1 MDDFIE
7 VLMNKIKIF
16 ALTVL
21 TVMMV
26 ALVSCGGGRQDATY
40 KGKLGTIEFKGDTV
54 TLTADDEVFKGTY
67 TGNAAKN
74 GIVNI
79 TINEVSNDGG
89 KTFSDDM
96 EIYKASVED
105 GVLTFEL
112 DGVPCNWSIVK

>member
-1 MDDFIE
+1 MK
-7 VLMNKIKIF
+7 KIKFF

-26 ALVSCGGGRQDATY
+26 ALVSCGGRQDATY
-40 KGKLGTIEFKGDTV
+40 KGELGTIEFKGDTV
-54 TLTADDEVFKGTY
+54 TMTTDYDEVLKGTY

-74 GIVNI
+74 GKVNI
-79 TINEVSNDGG
+79 TINEESKDGG
-89 KTFSDDM
+89 KTFSDSM

-105 GVLTFEL
+105 GVLRIDL

>member
-1 MDDFIE
+1 
-7 VLMNKIKIF
+7 MNKIKFF

-26 ALVSCGGGRQDATY
+26 ALVSCGGRQDATY
-40 KGKLGTIEFKGDTV
+40 KGRYGTIEFKGDTV
-54 TLTADDEVFKGTY
+54 TLTDGDGVAKGTY

-74 GIVNI
+74 GIVSI
-79 TINEVSNDGG
+79 TINEVSTDGG

-96 EIYKASVED
+96 EIYKASVEA
-105 GVLTFEL
+105 GVLTVEI

>member
-1 MDDFIE
+1 
-7 VLMNKIKIF
+7 MNKIKFF

-40 KGKLGTIEFKGDTV
+40 KGKYGTIEFKGDSV
-54 TLTADDEVFKGTY
+54 TWTYDDVKVSKGTY

-74 GIVNI
+74 GNVNI
-79 TINEVSNDGG
+79 TINEESKDGG

-105 GVLTFEL
+105 GVLTIEL
-112 DGVPCNWSIVK
+112 DGYPFNWSIVK

>member
-1 MDDFIE
+1 
-7 VLMNKIKIF
+7 MNKIKFF

-26 ALVSCGGGRQDATY
+26 ALVSCGGRQDATTY
-40 KGKLGTIEFKGDTV
+40 RGSYGTIEFKGDTV
-54 TLTADDEVFKGTY
+54 TWTFVDEVIKGTY

-74 GIVNI
+74 GNVNI
-79 TINEVSNDGG
+79 TFNEYSNDGG

>member
-1 MDDFIE
+1 
-7 VLMNKIKIF
+7 MNKIKFF

-26 ALVSCGGGRQDATY
+26 AFVSCGGRQDATY
-40 KGKLGTIEFKGDTV
+40 KGRFGTIEFKGDTV
-54 TLTADDEVFKGTY
+54 TWTYDDGVSKGTY

-74 GIVNI
+74 SNVNI

-105 GVLTFEL
+105 GVLTIEL
-112 DGVPCNWSIVK
+112 DGVPFNWSIVK

>member
-1 MDDFIE
+1 
-7 VLMNKIKIF
+7 MNKIKIF

-26 ALVSCGGGRQDATY
+26 AVVSCAGGRQDATY

-54 TLTADDEVFKGTY
+54 TLTADGKVAKGTY

-74 GIVNI
+74 GKVNI
-79 TINEVSNDGG
+79 TINEESKDGG
-89 KTFSDDM
+89 KTFYDNM

-105 GVLTFEL
+105 GVLTIEL
-112 DGVPCNWSIVK
+112 DGYPFTWSIVK

>member
-1 MDDFIE
+1 
-7 VLMNKIKIF
+7 MNKIKFF

-26 ALVSCGGGRQDATY
+26 ALVSCGGRQDATY
-40 KGKLGTIEFKGDTV
+40 KGRFGTIEFKGDTV
-54 TLTADDEVFKGTY
+54 TWTYDDGVCKGTY

-74 GIVNI
+74 GNVNI
-79 TINEVSNDGG
+79 TINEYSKDGG

>member
-1 MDDFIE
+1 
-7 VLMNKIKIF
+7 MNKIKIF

-40 KGKLGTIEFKGDTV
+40 KGKRGTIEFKGDTV
-54 TLTADDEVFKGTY
+54 TWTWTWTDDDDEVFKGTY

-74 GIVNI
+74 GNVNI

-89 KTFSDDM
+89 KTFSDNM

-105 GVLTFEL
+105 GVLTIEL
-112 DGVPCNWSIVK
+112 DGSPFHWSIVK

>member
-1 MDDFIE
+1 
-7 VLMNKIKIF
+7 MNKIKFF

-26 ALVSCGGGRQDATY
+26 AFVSCGGRQDATY

-54 TLTADDEVFKGTY
+54 TWTYDDGVLKGTY

-74 GIVNI
+74 GKVNI
-79 TINEVSNDGG
+79 TFNEVSTDGG

>member
-1 MDDFIE
+1 
-7 VLMNKIKIF
+7 MNKIKFF

-26 ALVSCGGGRQDATY
+26 ALVSCGGRQDATY
-40 KGKLGTIEFKGDTV
+40 KGRFGTIEFKGDTV
-54 TLTADDEVFKGTY
+54 TWTYDDGVSKGTY

-74 GIVNI
+74 GNVNI

-96 EIYKASVED
+96 EIYKAFVED
-105 GVLTFEL
+105 GVLTIEL
-112 DGVPCNWSIVK
+112 DGCPFYWSIVK

>member
-1 MDDFIE
+1 
-7 VLMNKIKIF
+7 MNKIKFF

-26 ALVSCGGGRQDATY
+26 ALVSCAGGRQDATY
-40 KGKLGTIEFKGDTV
+40 KGRFGTIEFKGDTV
-54 TLTADDEVFKGTY
+54 TWTYDDGVLKGTY

-74 GIVNI
+74 GNVNI
-79 TINEVSNDGG
+79 TFNEVSTDGG

>member
-1 MDDFIE
+1 
-7 VLMNKIKIF
+7 MNKIKFF

-26 ALVSCGGGRQDATY
+26 ALVSCGGRQDATY

-54 TLTADDEVFKGTY
+54 TWTYDDVNVSKGTY

-74 GIVNI
+74 GNVNI

-96 EIYKASVED
+96 EIIKASVED
-105 GVLTFEL
+105 GVLTIEL
-112 DGVPCNWSIVK
+112 DGYPFNWSIVK

>member
-1 MDDFIE
+1 
-7 VLMNKIKIF
+7 MNKIKFF

-26 ALVSCGGGRQDATY
+26 ALVSCGGRQDATY
-40 KGKLGTIEFKGDTV
+40 KGELGTIEFKGDTV
-54 TLTADDEVFKGTY
+54 TLTTDDGVSKGTY

-74 GIVNI
+74 GKVNI
-79 TINEVSNDGG
+79 TFNEYSNDGG

-105 GVLTFEL
+105 GVLTIEL
-112 DGVPCNWSIVK
+112 DGSPFHWSIVK

>member
-1 MDDFIE
+1 
-7 VLMNKIKIF
+7 MNKIKFF

-26 ALVSCGGGRQDATY
+26 ALVSCGGRQDATY

-54 TLTADDEVFKGTY
+54 TWTWTWTDDDDGVFKGTY

-74 GIVNI
+74 GNVNI

-105 GVLTFEL
+105 GVLTIEL
-112 DGVPCNWSIVK
+112 DGYPFTWSIVK

>member
-1 MDDFIE
+1 
-7 VLMNKIKIF
+7 MNKIKFF

-26 ALVSCGGGRQDATY
+26 AFVSCGGRQDATY
-40 KGKLGTIEFKGDTV
+40 KGRFGTIEFKGDTV
-54 TLTADDEVFKGTY
+54 TWTYDDGVFKGTY

-74 GIVNI
+74 GNVNI
-79 TINEVSNDGG
+79 TINEYSNDGG

>member
-1 MDDFIE
+1 
-7 VLMNKIKIF
+7 MNKIKFF

-26 ALVSCGGGRQDATY
+26 AFVSCGGRQDATY
-40 KGKLGTIEFKGDTV
+40 KGRFGTIEFKGDTV
-54 TLTADDEVFKGTY
+54 TWTYDDGVCKGTY

-74 GIVNI
+74 GNVNI
-79 TINEVSNDGG
+79 TINEYSDDGG
-89 KTFSDDM
+89 KTFSDSM

>member
-1 MDDFIE
+1 
-7 VLMNKIKIF
+7 MNKIKFF

-26 ALVSCGGGRQDATY
+26 AFVSCGGRQDATY
-40 KGKLGTIEFKGDTV
+40 KGRFGTIEFKGDTV
-54 TLTADDEVFKGTY
+54 TWTYDDGVSKGTY

-74 GIVNI
+74 SNVNI
-79 TINEVSNDGG
+79 TINEEIKDGG

-105 GVLTFEL
+105 GVLTIEL
-112 DGVPCNWSIVK
+112 DGRPFNWSIVK

>member
-1 MDDFIE
+1 
-7 VLMNKIKIF
+7 MNKIKFF

-26 ALVSCGGGRQDATY
+26 ALVSCAGGRQDATY
-40 KGKLGTIEFKGDTV
+40 KGRFGTIEFKGDTV
-54 TLTADDEVFKGTY
+54 TMTADDGVFKGTY

-74 GIVNI
+74 GKVNI
-79 TINEVSNDGG
+79 TFNEVSTDGG

-105 GVLTFEL
+105 GVLTIEL
-112 DGVPCNWSIVK
+112 DGYPFTWSIVK

>member
-1 MDDFIE
+1 
-7 VLMNKIKIF
+7 MNKIKFF

-26 ALVSCGGGRQDATY
+26 ALVSCGGRQDATY
-40 KGKLGTIEFKGDTV
+40 KGRFGTIEFKGDTV
-54 TLTADDEVFKGTY
+54 TWTTDYDVVFKGTY
-67 TGNAAKN
+67 TGNATKN
-74 GIVNI
+74 GKVNI
-79 TINEVSNDGG
+79 TINEESKDGG

-105 GVLTFEL
+105 GVLTIEL

>member
-1 MDDFIE
+1 
-7 VLMNKIKIF
+7 MNKIKFF

-26 ALVSCGGGRQDATY
+26 ALVSCGGRQDATY
-40 KGKLGTIEFKGDTV
+40 KGRYGTIEFKGDTV
-54 TLTADDEVFKGTY
+54 TWTDDDGVAKGTY

-79 TINEVSNDGG
+79 TINEVSSDGG
-89 KTFSDDM
+89 KTFSDYM
-96 EIYKASVED
+96 EIYKASVVD

>member
-1 MDDFIE
+1 
-7 VLMNKIKIF
+7 MNKIKFF

-40 KGKLGTIEFKGDTV
+40 KGKHGTIEFKGDTV
-54 TLTADDEVFKGTY
+54 TWTWTWTDEDDDVFKGTY

-74 GIVNI
+74 GNVNI
-79 TINEVSNDGG
+79 TINEYSNDGG
-89 KTFSDDM
+89 KTFSDSM

>member
-1 MDDFIE
+1 
-7 VLMNKIKIF
+7 MNKIKFF

-26 ALVSCGGGRQDATY
+26 ALVSCAGGRQDATY
-40 KGKLGTIEFKGDTV
+40 KGRFGTIEFKGDTV
-54 TLTADDEVFKGTY
+54 TWTDDDEVFKGTY

-74 GIVNI
+74 GKVNI
-79 TINEVSNDGG
+79 TFNEESKDGG
-89 KTFSDDM
+89 KSFYDNM
-96 EIYKASVED
+96 QIFKASVED

>member
-1 MDDFIE
+1 
-7 VLMNKIKIF
+7 MNKIKFF

-26 ALVSCGGGRQDATY
+26 ALVSCGGRQDATY
-40 KGKLGTIEFKGDTV
+40 KGELGTIEFKGDTV
-54 TLTADDEVFKGTY
+54 TWTHDDGVAKGTY

-74 GIVNI
+74 GKVNI
-79 TINEVSNDGG
+79 TFNEYSEDGG

-105 GVLTFEL
+105 GVLTIEL